1 LRRGFKRWHH
11 IKRRRSRPARGP
23 LRLGAL
29 RVLDNILGL
38 MKTHQAGMRP
48 VARP

>member
-1 LRRGFKRWHH
+1 
-11 IKRRRSRPARGP
+11 
-23 LRLGAL
+23 L

-48 VARP
+48 LPRALGARSQRP

>member
-1 LRRGFKRWHH
+1 
-11 IKRRRSRPARGP
+11 
-23 LRLGAL
+23 L

-48 VARP
+48 VATAMKTGRAAPAAC